1 MSNFPLYDTLLKD
14 TSNDDLTTKQKNQFM
29 DFIKDID
36 DIGSELIYV
45 LITMFY
51 LENGEDKNTF
61 KIPYGGKYVETD
73 LTFNL
78 TDFPFQLRQILFKFV
93 NLHSKN
99 STLSSK
105 SGDESD

>member
-14 TSNDDLTTKQKNQFM
+14 TTNDDLTTKQKNQFM

-51 LENGEDKNTF
+51 LENSEDKNTF
-61 KIPYGGKYVETD
+61 KIPYGGKYVEND

-93 NLHSKN
+93 ELHSKT
-99 STLSSK
+99 SLK